1 MLRNKPAPSRRWLDL
16 APGDPV
22 VVIAGKDKGKTGKV
36 KHKKAY
42 LRHLL
47 SSKGRSR
54 KRHLRQPGILNA
66 ADARNTR
73 KLVPYL

>member
-1 MLRNKPAPSRRWLDL
+1 M
-16 APGDPV
+16 
-22 VVIAGKDKGKTGKV
+22 GKLKTNRSAAKRFSVSKTGKV

-47 SSKGRSR
+47 SSKGRAR
-54 KRHLRQPGILNA
+54 KRQLRKPGILNA

-73 KLVPYL
+73 RLVPYL